1 MKPSVSVVAFIQ
13 ARMSSSRLPGKVL
26 MEIEATPML
35 RMIWERLGR
44 AETIDQIVVVT
55 GRSSAD
61 DPIEDLCNRFGVN
74 CFRGDDLDVLKRFA
88 EASESYVADYI
99 VRITGDCPYTDPE
112 TVDLVVR
119 TCIEGGFDYAANR
132 MPDERTYPI
141 GLDVEVF
148 KTEVLRRANRL
159 STQSYQR
166 EHVTPYFYDGSDDSI
181 QVFHV
186 RMPGK
191 DLGAERWTV
200 DTEEDLRFIRE
211 VAKEVGLDARLSEI
225 LRLLSSSPQL
235 RNINSGVLQKR
246 YTETEIKSE

>member
-26 MEIEATPML
+26 MEIEGTPML

-44 AETIDQIVVVT
+44 AETIDEIVVVT
-55 GRSSAD
+55 GTSSAD

-74 CFRGDDLDVLKRFA
+74 CFRGDDLDVLNRFA
-88 EASESYVADYI
+88 EASESYPTDYI
-99 VRITGDCPYTDPE
+99 VRITGDCPYIDPE

-148 KTEVLRRANRL
+148 KTDVLRLANRR

-181 QVFHV
+181 QAFHV
-186 RMPGK
+186 RMPGE

-200 DTEEDLRFIRE
+200 DTEEDLRFITA
-211 VAKEVGLDARLSEI
+211 VAREVGLRAKTSDIVS
-225 LRLLSSSPQL
+225 LLSLKPEL
-235 RNINSGVLQKR
+235 RTINSDVYQKL
-246 YTETEIKSE
+246 YTETQE